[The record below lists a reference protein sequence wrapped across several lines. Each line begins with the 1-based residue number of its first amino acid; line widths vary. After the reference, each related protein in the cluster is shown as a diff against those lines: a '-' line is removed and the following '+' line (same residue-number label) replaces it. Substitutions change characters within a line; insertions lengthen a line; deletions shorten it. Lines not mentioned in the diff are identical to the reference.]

1 MKVISRENVVYT
13 LNLSPKERKDEMN
26 VRAAKKFFYKK
37 LFYEMVLSENW

>member
-13 LNLSPKERKDEMN
+13 LNLSPKGRKDEMN

-37 LFYEMVLSENW
+37 LFYEMVLNEN